1 MKLVTDL
8 EKLRWSQTLRMGI
21 YLQKRSG
28 SGWTKLDIRMNKPV
42 YPGQAVSDL
51 SKTLM
56 CKFYYDYMQAKYG
69 SKVK

>member
-1 MKLVTDL
+1 MKPNVKDGYLFAK
-8 EKLRWSQTLRMGI
+8 EIRIRMN
-21 YLQKRSG
+21 
-28 SGWTKLDIRMNKPV
+28 KLDIRMNKPV

-56 CKFYYDYMQAKYG
+56 FKFYYDYMQAKYG

>member
-1 MKLVTDL
+1 
-8 EKLRWSQTLRMGI
+8 
-21 YLQKRSG
+21 
-28 SGWTKLDIRMNKPV
+28 MNKPV

>member
-1 MKLVTDL
+1 MKPNVKDGYLFAK
-8 EKLRWSQTLRMGI
+8 EIRIRMN
-21 YLQKRSG
+21 
-28 SGWTKLDIRMNKPV
+28 KLDIRMNKPV
-42 YPGQAVSDL
+42 YPEQAVSDL